1 MEPASDL
8 SLREQSKLLSQY
20 AGEPLIHALLAI
32 DLFIRR
38 AAHRLLA
45 ASGLRGNERS

>member
-1 MEPASDL
+1 MEQPSDP
-8 SLREQSKLLSQY
+8 SLKEESKLMRQY

-32 DLFIRR
+32 HFFIRR

-45 ASGLRGNERS
+45 ASDLHGNKYS

>member
-1 MEPASDL
+1 MEGRSDL
-8 SLREQSKLLSQY
+8 SLKEESKLLSQY
-20 AGEPLIHALLAI
+20 AGEPLIRALLAI

-45 ASGLRGNERS
+45 ASRLPR